1 MKLWKKSSDEIVD
14 YTLLQKRG
22 ILEKSKKIEEQN
34 KIQNSTSAQ
43 EFVPY
48 SNIIQTPSSSNT
60 NASST
65 SPFDMLDNL
74 AQNSSQSLLSSQPS
88 QTQTDFSKEISYLKT
103 KLDDLEYKFERLLEK
118 IDVLENSIKKE

>member
-1 MKLWKKSSDEIVD
+1 MKLWKKSSNEIVD

-22 ILEKSKKIEEQN
+22 ILEKSKKIEEQH

-48 SNIIQTPSSSNT
+48 SSLIQTPSSNT